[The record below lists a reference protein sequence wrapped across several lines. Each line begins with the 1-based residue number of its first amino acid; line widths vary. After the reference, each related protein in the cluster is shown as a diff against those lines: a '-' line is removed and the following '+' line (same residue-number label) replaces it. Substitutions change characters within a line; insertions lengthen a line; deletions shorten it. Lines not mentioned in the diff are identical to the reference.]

1 MVQEV
6 LLMVLEA
13 PLTGLGV
20 IHTVLVAPNMVLV
33 PLPTVNPEVPLMG
46 LGVPLMGLG
55 VPHMDPL
62 ILVPT
67 AKLARE
73 RWM

>member
-1 MVQEV
+1 
-6 LLMVLEA
+6 MVLEA

-33 PLPTVNPEVPLMG
+33 PLPTVNLE
-46 LGVPLMGLG
+46 VPLMGLG

-67 AKLARE
+67 AKLALGRQ
-73 RWM
+73 M

>member
-1 MVQEV
+1 MANPLVQEV

-33 PLPTVNPEVPLMG
+33 PLPTVNLE
-46 LGVPLMGLG
+46 VPLMGLG

-67 AKLARE
+67 AKLALGRQ
-73 RWM
+73 M

>member
-1 MVQEV
+1 
-6 LLMVLEA
+6 MVLEA

-20 IHTVLVAPNMVLV
+20 IHTAPNMVLV
-33 PLPTVNPEVPLMG
+33 PLPTVNLEVPLMG

-67 AKLARE
+67 AKLALGRQ
-73 RWM
+73 M